1 MNRALRRCAQPRS
14 SAANLLCFTAAN
26 KKSTKEN
33 SRLKQGLNDMTSLTA
48 LLCNWPLVGQ
58 IRERADGTGLE
69 KIG

>member
-1 MNRALRRCAQPRS
+1 MNHARRSCAQPLS
-14 SAANLLCFTAAN
+14 SGANLLYFTAAN

-58 IRERADGTGLE
+58 IRERADGAGFE
-69 KIG
+69 EIG